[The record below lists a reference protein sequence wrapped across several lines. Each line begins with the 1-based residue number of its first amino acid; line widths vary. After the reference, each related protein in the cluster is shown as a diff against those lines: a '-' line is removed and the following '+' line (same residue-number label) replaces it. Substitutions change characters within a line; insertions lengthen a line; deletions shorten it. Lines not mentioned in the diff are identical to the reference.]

1 MRNEQVLLQTKY
13 SKIIL
18 IRPLFI
24 IVVGMVM
31 FLFLPTTLVKINI
44 PLASLSLLG
53 PPLFFGGIIALVRS
67 SLRYFFGR
75 FIVTTQRVS
84 ASGERKSIDILI
96 NRLEGID
103 VLVSI
108 WPPYPI
114 GSRMLRIRGIGG
126 NTVVFHDVAKDADL
140 RDIAYYLAANLEQQY

>member
-13 SKIIL
+13 SKIII

-31 FLFLPTTLVKINI
+31 FLFLPTLVKIHI
-44 PLASLSLLG
+44 SLASLGILG
-53 PPLFFGGIIALVRS
+53 LFLFFGGIIALVRN
-67 SLRYFFGR
+67 SLRYFFGH

-96 NRLEGID
+96 NKLEGID

-140 RDIAYYLAANLEQQY
+140 RAIAYYLIVNLEQMY